1 MLYKKNFYVAI
12 PLEKKTEYYTTYCI
26 CPHNKNNGKY
36 DKNNKQ
42 QQQQKK
48 NDILK
53 LFFKYF
59 PRNEITKPVVS
70 K

>member
-42 QQQQKK
+42 QQPQQKK
-48 NDILK
+48 RHFEIIFQVFSQK
-53 LFFKYF
+53 
-59 PRNEITKPVVS
+59 RNNETSS